1 MFKKVKL
8 SMNSVKR
15 DILKLLAQKEG
26 SHFGDIVQD
35 LSYSYTEILENLLE
49 LKKDG
54 KIYKASNPPL
64 FKIVK

>member
-26 SHFGDIVQD
+26 SHFGDIFW
-35 LSYSYTEILENLLE
+35 SSKKTERYTKLQILLYLR
-49 LKKDG
+49 L
-54 KIYKASNPPL
+54 
-64 FKIVK
+64 